1 MVTKVELRT
10 YTTFEADFPDDAEF
24 VEGGDIRRPGGLGIA
39 RVLCQM
45 LESRG
50 FKVSEPEQHSFYGWA
65 FDVCDEDLAVW
76 FLLQF
81 PGPWLLLSQDRTSLF
96 RRLFSS
102 GAVSRHRRILEILN
116 DSLVQD
122 NRFRE
127 IKWFSKQQF
136 EKGGDRSTAKGTP

>member
-1 MVTKVELRT
+1 VELRT
-10 YTTFEADFPDDAEF
+10 YTTFNADFPEDAEF
-24 VEGGDIRRPGGLGIA
+24 EDGGDIKRPGGLGIA

-45 LESRG
+45 LQGRG

-65 FDVCDEDLAVW
+65 FIVRVEDLAFW

-81 PGPWLLLSQDRTSLF
+81 PGPWLLLSQNRTSLF

-102 GAVSRHRRILEILN
+102 RSVSHHRRILETLN
-116 DSLVQD
+116 DSLVHD

-127 IKWFSKQQF
+127 IKWFSKEQF
-136 EKGGDRSTAKGTP
+136 EEVSSK

>member
-1 MVTKVELRT
+1 MIKVELRT

-24 VEGGDIRRPGGLGIA
+24 EEAGEIKRPGGLGIA

-45 LESRG
+45 LQDRG

-65 FDVCDEDLAVW
+65 FVVRDEDLAFW

-81 PGPWLLLSQDRTSLF
+81 PGPWLLLSQNRTSLF

-102 GAVSRHRRILEILN
+102 TSGSCHLR
-116 DSLVQD
+116 
-122 NRFRE
+122 
-127 IKWFSKQQF
+127 FSKSADLHDLPACSLTIPNH
-136 EKGGDRSTAKGTP
+136 E